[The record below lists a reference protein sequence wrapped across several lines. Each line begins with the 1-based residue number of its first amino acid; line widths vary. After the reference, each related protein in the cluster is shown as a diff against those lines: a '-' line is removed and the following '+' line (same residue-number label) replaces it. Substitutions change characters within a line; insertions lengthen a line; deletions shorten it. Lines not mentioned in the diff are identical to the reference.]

1 MRILAAILTGF
12 LAVVVLLSLA
22 TVLTSAVANLANGIA
37 FATASTAL
45 LTSQCITGFMVLV
58 AIVAGVGVGFGMAN
72 YLAFRRSAKQRQWI
86 SPLPQPGI
94 QHSFRQEQPVA
105 GYLPDAGVR
114 LPSLYPPV
122 EQNAQ
127 PGEAEDTLLKNWGW

>member
-1 MRILAAILTGF
+1 MRILAAILAGF

-22 TVLTSAVANLANGIA
+22 TALTSATANLANGVA

-58 AIVAGVGVGFGMAN
+58 AIVAGIGVGFGVAN
-72 YLAFRRSAKQRQWI
+72 FLALRRAAKQRSWI

-94 QHSFRQEQPVA
+94 QRSLRQEQPTA
-105 GYLPDAGVR
+105 GYLPDPGVR
-114 LPSLYPPV
+114 LPSLYLPV
-122 EQNAQ
+122 EQNVQ
-127 PGEAEDTLLKNWGW
+127 PEEAEDTLFKNWGW